1 MTFSTL
7 LNLGNAQKPGTVLSI
22 WRQERA
28 FRIGHALCYSCFLL
42 SVIATVTDFFWS
54 DFFVILTDFVLL
66 FGVSTSLYFLRAKPR
81 PGYFWW
87 PLYIGFWISTIPSFL
102 STGGI
107 QSPFFGLS
115 LVVFYL
121 LGAVLD
127 ANNSPFRYFLF
138 SLSHIPAF
146 LLIGQLHPIATP
158 SDLPQIFT
166 IIMTILFLVAIYICI
181 NAVLRTEEEL
191 SLEFANHYRHLGET
205 EAALKKQESLLLE
218 VHQDLEKRVEERT
231 LQLEES
237 LKREKIAKRI
247 AEEASQAKMQFLANM
262 SHEIRTP
269 MNSILGFSDLL
280 VGDHLSKDE
289 MKEYLSR
296 IRANGKQLLH
306 LIDDIL
312 DLSKFEAGR
321 IPIQKSSFSLRT
333 LINEVVNSFA
343 PSLAGKDLQ
352 LHVLFPEGPSPQIYT
367 DPARMSQVLTNLLS
381 NSVKFSS
388 KGIIQIAIKYH
399 KLDGNK
405 LFVSIDVSDAG
416 VGISEENQRTLFQPF
431 SQGDSSVARRFG
443 GSGLGLAL
451 SKHIAKALDGTLEL
465 VHSQPGV
472 GSQFSFQLTVDQIE
486 ENPTVRQPVKS
497 RAISAENNLL
507 KNKKVLLVEDSSD
520 NAFLIWHYLKAF
532 SVEVDIANDGAEA
545 VEKCQ
550 QKSYDCILMDI
561 QMPGMDGL
569 EATRKI
575 RAQGFKKPI
584 IALTAH
590 ALPTEA
596 QRSLEAGC
604 DLHLTKPISKDV
616 LIGSL
621 STQLILTSDLE
632 SKIKSENFPS
642 DANIFPL
649 TTEL

>member
-1 MTFSTL
+1 MNFRKK
-7 LNLGNAQKPGTVLSI
+7 LNIETAPKPAKVLMI

-42 SVIATVTDFFWS
+42 SVIATVADFFWS

-66 FGVSTSLYFLRAKPR
+66 LGVCASLYLLRSRAR

-87 PLYIGFWISTIPSFL
+87 PLYVGFWISTLPSFM

-121 LGAVLD
+121 FGALLD
-127 ANNSPFRYFLF
+127 AKSSPVRYFVF
-138 SLSHIPAF
+138 SLAHIPIF
-146 LLIGQLHPIATP
+146 L
-158 SDLPQIFT
+158 QIDKFYPLSMPTGLSQTFT
-166 IIMTILFLVAIYICI
+166 VIMILLFLAAIYICI
-181 NAVLRTEEEL
+181 NAVLKTEEEL
-191 SLEFANHYRHLGET
+191 SFEFASHYRHLNKT
-205 EAALKKQESLLLE
+205 EEELKKQESLLLE
-218 VHQDLEKRVEERT
+218 ARQDLEKRVEERT

-237 LKREKIAKRI
+237 LKREKIAKQI
-247 AEEASQAKMQFLANM
+247 AEGASQAKMQFLANM

-280 VGDHLSKDE
+280 VTEQLSKEE

-333 LINEVVNSFA
+333 MINEIVNSFT
-343 PSLAGKDLQ
+343 PSLAGKDLH
-352 LHVLFPEGPSPQIYT
+352 LHVLFPEGPSPHIFT
-367 DPARMSQVLTNLLS
+367 DPARLSQVLTNLLS
-381 NSVKFSS
+381 NSVKFSA
-388 KGIIQIAIKYH
+388 KGIIQISVKYH
-399 KLDGNK
+399 KIEGNK
-405 LFVSIDVSDAG
+405 LSVSIDVSDTG
-416 VGISEENQRTLFQPF
+416 IGISKENQRTLFQPF
-431 SQGDSSVARRFG
+431 NQGDSSVARRFG

-465 VHSQPGV
+465 ISSQPGV
-472 GSQFSFQLTVDQIE
+472 GSHFSFELRVEQIE
-486 ENPTVRQPVKS
+486 ENPTLHTPVKT
-497 RAISAENNLL
+497 RIRTAENNLL
-507 KNKKVLLVEDSSD
+507 KGKKILLVEDSSD
-520 NAFLIWHYLKAF
+520 NAFLICHYLKSF
-532 SVEVDIANDGAEA
+532 EVEVDVANDGSQA
-545 VEKCQ
+545 VDKFSE
-550 QKSYDCILMDI
+550 KSYDCILMDI

-575 RAQGFKKPI
+575 RTQGYKKPI

-604 DLHLTKPISKDV
+604 NLHLTKPISKDV

-621 STQLILTSDLE
+621 STQLILQNDVMIPAYSNVMISD
-632 SKIKSENFPS
+632 SAP
-642 DANIFPL
+642 
-649 TTEL
+649 